1 MRRQNAAAKNLLCPE
16 GLTVGTLVHGRI
28 VLVSAHQNSVQR
40 AVVLGVAVIGA
51 GLDGAFDAL
60 VCMAVHKSSSFLFGT
75 ALVWPGVEIPF
86 RKNLLILHFFA
97 VCGIVVSKRFLHH
110 LFPFYISK
118 GELDY
123 G

>member
-16 GLTVGTLVHGRI
+16 GLTVGTLVHGGI

-60 VCMAVHKSSSFLFGT
+60 ICMAVHKCSSFLFGT
-75 ALVWPGVEIPF
+75 ALVWPG
-86 RKNLLILHFFA
+86 
-97 VCGIVVSKRFLHH
+97 S
-110 LFPFYISK
+110 
-118 GELDY
+118 
-123 G
+123 